1 MVMVEGLK
9 MFRRN
14 MQAGARNQVMRCD
27 QRFKPENK
35 LEKHEFTVHN
45 KRFQCMHCDKT
56 FQRSYH
62 RDRHVQAWDMGL

>member
-27 QRFKPENK
+27 QRFKTENK

-45 KRFQCMHCDKT
+45 KEISVHELRQDFPVPLQ
-56 FQRSYH
+56 
-62 RDRHVQAWDMGL
+62 